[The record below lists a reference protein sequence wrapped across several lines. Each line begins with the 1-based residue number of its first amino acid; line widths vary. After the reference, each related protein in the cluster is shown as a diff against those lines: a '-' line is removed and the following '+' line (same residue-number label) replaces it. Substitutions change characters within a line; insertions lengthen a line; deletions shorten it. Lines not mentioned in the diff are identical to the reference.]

1 MGVLHPLVI
10 HFPIALLLLAF
21 FLEVYG
27 LSATGKKYKAS
38 IPLITFLGGIG
49 AVFSALSGYFL
60 MNQGDYEVSSVELHR
75 NWGIALAIGSALLI
89 GLYRFPPKIPHIH
102 LLGQGAL
109 SILVL
114 VTGHLGGNLTHGEDF
129 LLLDKPKKESKK
141 IAFNQNTLVYAD
153 IIAPI
158 FEEKC
163 VACHGKTK
171 QKGKLKLDQIE
182 NVLKGG
188 KNGFYHGSEEGKMA
202 LMSHRMRLPLSDK
215 QHMPPKG
222 KTQLTEKEI
231 VIIEKWLSLGA
242 SPKLLLKDLQLSEE
256 VVLASMEETN
266 MAKTVDWPS
275 VPDLAAVSETMLT
288 PLRDR
293 GMVVLP
299 LASGH
304 PLLQINCQ
312 SLSDFSDKDG
322 ELFKGLEK
330 NIASIRLSGT
340 KISDKSL
347 KWISGLPNLSK
358 LYLDNTLI
366 TDEGIALLK
375 NTTELRYLNLVGTS
389 ITEKGLRTLSSLP
402 LLKSVYLYQSEVKI
416 EDMAEI
422 QQRMPKVYFD
432 LGGYKI
438 DTLTMEVRTEEK

>member
-21 FLEVYG
+21 FLEIYG
-27 LSATGKKYKAS
+27 LSATGKKYKSS

-60 MNQGDYEVSSVELHR
+60 MNQDDYEVSSVELHR

-129 LLLDKPKKESKK
+129 LSLDKPKKESKQ
-141 IAFNQNTLVYAD
+141 IVLNQDALVYAD

-158 FEEKC
+158 LEEKC

-215 QHMPPKG
+215 EHMPPKG
-222 KTQLTEKEI
+222 KTQLNEREI

-242 SPKLLLKDLQLSEE
+242 SSKLLLKDLQLTEE
-256 VVLASMEETN
+256 VVSASMEEKN
-266 MAKTVDWPS
+266 MPKTADWPL

-304 PLLQINCQ
+304 PLIQVNCQ
-312 SLSDFSDKDG
+312 SISDFSDKDG

-340 KISDKSL
+340 RISDKSL

-375 NTTELRYLNLVGTS
+375 NTELRYLNLVGTS
-389 ITEKGLRTLSSLP
+389 ITEKGIHALSSLP

>member
-21 FLEVYG
+21 FLEIYG
-27 LSATGKKYKAS
+27 LSTSGKKYKAS

-75 NWGIALAIGSALLI
+75 NWGIALAIGSVLLI
-89 GLYRFPPKIPHIH
+89 ALYRFPPKIPHIH

-129 LLLDKPKKESKK
+129 LSLDKPKKVPKQ
-141 IAFNQNTLVYAD
+141 IAFNQNAFVYAD

-163 VACHGKTK
+163 VSCHGKTK
-171 QKGKLKLDQIE
+171 QKGKLKLDQIQR
-182 NVLKGG
+182 VLKGG
-188 KNGFYHGSEEGKMA
+188 KNGFYHDSEKGKIA
-202 LMSHRMRLPLSDK
+202 LMSHRMRLPLSAK

-222 KTQLTEKEI
+222 KTQLTEREI

-242 SPKLLLKDLQLSEE
+242 SQTLILKDLQLSEE
-256 VVLASMEETN
+256 VVSASMEEKN
-266 MAKTVDWPS
+266 IAKTADWPS
-275 VPDLAAVSETMLT
+275 VPDLATVSETMLT

-312 SLSDFSDKDG
+312 SIADFSDKDG

-340 KISDKSL
+340 RISDKSL

-389 ITEKGLRTLSSLP
+389 ITEKGLRALSSLP

-438 DTLTMEVRTEEK
+438 DTLTMEIRTEEK

>member
-21 FLEVYG
+21 FLEIYG
-27 LSATGKKYKAS
+27 LSATGKKYKTS

-75 NWGIALAIGSALLI
+75 NWGIALAVGSALLI
-89 GLYRFPPKIPHIH
+89 SLYRFPPKIPYIH

-129 LLLDKPKKESKK
+129 LSLDKPKKEPKQ
-141 IAFNQNTLVYAD
+141 IVLNQDALVYAD

-171 QKGKLKLDQIE
+171 QKGRLKLDQIE

-242 SPKLLLKDLQLSEE
+242 NPKLLLKDLQLTEE
-256 VVLASMEETN
+256 VVSASNEEKN
-266 MAKTVDWPS
+266 MAKTADWPL
-275 VPDLAAVSETMLT
+275 VPNLAAVSETMLT

-366 TDEGIALLK
+366 TDEGIAFLK

-416 EDMAEI
+416 KDMAEI

-438 DTLTMEVRTEEK
+438 DTLTMEVRTDEK

>member
-1 MGVLHPLVI
+1 MGVLHPLLI

-21 FLEVYG
+21 FLEIYG
-27 LSATGKKYKAS
+27 LSATGKNYKAS

-60 MNQGDYEVSSVELHR
+60 MNQGDYEISSVELHR

-102 LLGQGAL
+102 LFGQGAL
-109 SILVL
+109 SILVMI
-114 VTGHLGGNLTHGEDF
+114 TGHLGGNLTHGEDF
-129 LLLDKPKKESKK
+129 FSLDKPKKEPKQ
-141 IAFNQNTLVYAD
+141 IVINQDALVYAD

-158 FEEKC
+158 FKEKC

-171 QKGKLKLDQIE
+171 QKGKLKLDQIK

-242 SPKLLLKDLQLSEE
+242 SPKLLLKDLQLTEE
-256 VVLASMEETN
+256 VVSASNEEKN
-266 MAKTVDWPS
+266 MAKTADWPL

-312 SLSDFSDKDG
+312 SISDFSDKDG

-340 KISDKSL
+340 RISDKSL
-347 KWISGLPNLSK
+347 KWLSGLPNLSK

-366 TDEGIALLK
+366 TDEGIAFLK

-389 ITEKGLRTLSSLP
+389 ITEKGLRALSSLP

>member
-60 MNQGDYEVSSVELHR
+60 MNQGDYEDSSVELHR

-129 LLLDKPKKESKK
+129 LSFDKPKKESKQ

-242 SPKLLLKDLQLSEE
+242 SPKLLLKDLQLTEE
-256 VVLASMEETN
+256 FVSASNEEKN

-438 DTLTMEVRTEEK
+438 DTLTMEITTDEK

>member
-1 MGVLHPLVI
+1 MGVLHPLLI

-27 LSATGKKYKAS
+27 LSASGKKYKAS

-49 AVFSALSGYFL
+49 AGFSALSGYFL

-75 NWGIALAIGSALLI
+75 NWGIALAIGSAFLI
-89 GLYRFPPKIPHIH
+89 FLYRFPPKIPHVH
-102 LLGQGAL
+102 LFGQGAI

-114 VTGHLGGNLTHGEDF
+114 ITGHLGGNLTHGEDF
-129 LLLDKPKKESKK
+129 LSFDKPEKISKQ
-141 IAFNQNTLVYAD
+141 IAFNQDALVYAD

-163 VACHGKTK
+163 VSCHGKTK

-182 NVLKGG
+182 HVLKGG
-188 KNGFYHGSEEGKMA
+188 KNGFYHGNEESKIA
-202 LMSHRMRLPLSDK
+202 LMSHRMKLPLSDK

-242 SPKLLLKDLQLSEE
+242 SPKLLLKDLQLTED
-256 VVLASMEETN
+256 VVSSSLDEKN
-266 MAKTVDWPS
+266 IAKTADWPS
-275 VPDLAAVSETMLT
+275 VPDLATVSETILT
-288 PLRDR
+288 PLRER
-293 GMVVLP
+293 GIVVLP

-304 PLLQINCQ
+304 PLIQINCQ
-312 SLSDFSDKDG
+312 AISDFSDKDG

-340 KISDKSL
+340 RISDKSL
-347 KWISGLPNLSK
+347 KWISALPNLSK

-375 NTTELRYLNLVGTS
+375 NTNELRYLNLVGTS
-389 ITEKGLRTLSSLP
+389 ITEKGLRALGSLP
-402 LLKSVYLYQSEVKI
+402 HLKSVYLYQSEVKM
-416 EDMAEI
+416 ENMAEI

-438 DTLTMEVRTEEK
+438 DTLTMEVSTEEK

>member
-60 MNQGDYEVSSVELHR
+60 MNQGDYEDSSVELHR

-129 LLLDKPKKESKK
+129 LSFDKPKKESKQ

-256 VVLASMEETN
+256 VVSASMEETN
-266 MAKTVDWPS
+266 MAKTTDWPL
-275 VPDLAAVSETMLT
+275 VPDLPAVSETMLT

-340 KISDKSL
+340 RISDKSL
-347 KWISGLPNLSK
+347 QWISGLPNLSK

>member
-27 LSATGKKYKAS
+27 LSPSGKKYKAS

-49 AVFSALSGYFL
+49 AVFSALSGYLL

-129 LLLDKPKKESKK
+129 LSLDKPKKEPKQ
-141 IAFNQNTLVYAD
+141 IVLNQDALVYAD

-188 KNGFYHGSEEGKMA
+188 KNGFYHVSEEGKMA
-202 LMSHRMRLPLSDK
+202 LMSHRMRLPLLDK

-242 SPKLLLKDLQLSEE
+242 SSKLLLKDLQLTEE
-256 VVLASMEETN
+256 VVSASMEEKN
-266 MAKTVDWPS
+266 IGKTADWPS

-304 PLLQINCQ
+304 PLLQVNCQ
-312 SLSDFSDKDG
+312 SISDFSDKDG
-322 ELFKGLEK
+322 ELLKGLEK

-358 LYLDNTLI
+358 LYLDNTFI

-389 ITEKGLRTLSSLP
+389 ITEKGLSALSSLP

-432 LGGYKI
+432 IGGYKI
-438 DTLTMEVRTEEK
+438 DTLTMEVRTDEK

>member
-1 MGVLHPLVI
+1 MGVVHPLLI

-27 LSATGKKYKAS
+27 LSASGKKYKAS

-49 AVFSALSGYFL
+49 AVLSALSGYLL
-60 MNQGDYEVSSVELHR
+60 MNGGDYELSSVALHR
-75 NWGIALAIGSALLI
+75 NWGIALAVGSVLLI
-89 GLYRFPPKIPHIH
+89 ALYRFPPKIPFIH
-102 LLGQGAL
+102 LIGQGLL

-129 LLLDKPKKESKK
+129 LSLDKPKKEPKQIS
-141 IAFNQNTLVYAD
+141 FNQDALVYAD

-163 VACHGKTK
+163 VSCHGQTK

-182 NVLKGG
+182 HVLKGG
-188 KNGFYHGSEEGKMA
+188 KNGFYHGSEEGKIA
-202 LMSHRMRLPLSDK
+202 LMSHRMKLPLSDK

-242 SPKLLLKDLQLSEE
+242 SANLLLKDLQLTKE
-256 VVLASMEETN
+256 VVSSSLEEKN
-266 MAKTVDWPS
+266 IAKTTDWPS
-275 VPDLAAVSETMLT
+275 VPDLATVSERMLT

-293 GMVVLP
+293 GIVVLP

-312 SLSDFSDKDG
+312 AISDFSDEDG

-340 KISDKSL
+340 SISDKSL
-347 KWISGLPNLSK
+347 KWISSLPNLSK

-366 TDEGIALLK
+366 TDKGIALLK
-375 NTTELRYLNLVGTS
+375 NANELRYLNLVGTN
-389 ITEKGLRTLSSLP
+389 ITEKGLHALGSLP
-402 LLKSVYLYQSEVKI
+402 RLKSVYLYQSEVKM

-422 QQRMPKVYFD
+422 QLRMPKVYFD

-438 DTLTMEVRTEEK
+438 DTLPMEVSTEEK

>member
-114 VTGHLGGNLTHGEDF
+114 ITGHLGGNLTHGEDF
-129 LLLDKPKKESKK
+129 LSLDKPKKEPKQ
-141 IAFNQNTLVYAD
+141 IVLNQDALVYAD

-188 KNGFYHGSEEGKMA
+188 KNGFYHGSEESKMA
-202 LMSHRMRLPLSDK
+202 LMTHRMRLPLSDK

-242 SPKLLLKDLQLSEE
+242 SPKLLLKDLQLTEE

-266 MAKTVDWPS
+266 MTKTADWPL
-275 VPDLAAVSETMLT
+275 VPGLAAVSETKLT

-340 KISDKSL
+340 RISDKSL
-347 KWISGLPNLSK
+347 QWISGLPNLSK

>member
-60 MNQGDYEVSSVELHR
+60 MNQGDYEDSSVELHR

-129 LLLDKPKKESKK
+129 LSFDKPKKESKQ

-275 VPDLAAVSETMLT
+275 VPDLPAVSETMLT

>member
-60 MNQGDYEVSSVELHR
+60 MNQGDYEDSSVELHR

-129 LLLDKPKKESKK
+129 LSFDKPKKESKQ

-242 SPKLLLKDLQLSEE
+242 SPKLLLKDLQLTEE
-256 VVLASMEETN
+256 FVSASNEEKN

-438 DTLTMEVRTEEK
+438 DTLTMEITTEEK

>member
-21 FLEVYG
+21 FLEIYG

-89 GLYRFPPKIPHIH
+89 VLYRFPPKIPHIH

-129 LLLDKPKKESKK
+129 LSLDKPKKEPKQ
-141 IAFNQNTLVYAD
+141 IVLNQDALVYAE

-188 KNGFYHGSEEGKMA
+188 KNGFYHVSEEGKMA
-202 LMSHRMRLPLSDK
+202 LMSHRMRLPLLDK

-222 KTQLTEKEI
+222 KTQLTEREI
-231 VIIEKWLSLGA
+231 V
-242 SPKLLLKDLQLSEE
+242 
-256 VVLASMEETN
+256 
-266 MAKTVDWPS
+266 
-275 VPDLAAVSETMLT
+275 
-288 PLRDR
+288 
-293 GMVVLP
+293 
-299 LASGH
+299 
-304 PLLQINCQ
+304 
-312 SLSDFSDKDG
+312 
-322 ELFKGLEK
+322 
-330 NIASIRLSGT
+330 
-340 KISDKSL
+340 
-347 KWISGLPNLSK
+347 
-358 LYLDNTLI
+358 
-366 TDEGIALLK
+366 
-375 NTTELRYLNLVGTS
+375 
-389 ITEKGLRTLSSLP
+389 
-402 LLKSVYLYQSEVKI
+402 
-416 EDMAEI
+416 
-422 QQRMPKVYFD
+422 
-432 LGGYKI
+432 
-438 DTLTMEVRTEEK
+438 

>member
-27 LSATGKKYKAS
+27 LSPSGKKYKAS

-49 AVFSALSGYFL
+49 AVFSALSGYLL

-129 LLLDKPKKESKK
+129 LSLDKPKKEPKQ
-141 IAFNQNTLVYAD
+141 IVLNQDALVYAD

-188 KNGFYHGSEEGKMA
+188 KNGFYHVSEEGKMA
-202 LMSHRMRLPLSDK
+202 LMSHRMRLPLLDK

-231 VIIEKWLSLGA
+231 DIIEKWLSLGA
-242 SPKLLLKDLQLSEE
+242 SSKLLLKDLQLTEE
-256 VVLASMEETN
+256 VVSASMEEKN
-266 MAKTVDWPS
+266 IGKTADWPS

-304 PLLQINCQ
+304 PLLQVNCQ
-312 SLSDFSDKDG
+312 SISDFSDKDG
-322 ELFKGLEK
+322 ELLKGLEK

-389 ITEKGLRTLSSLP
+389 ITEKGLSALSSLP

-432 LGGYKI
+432 IGGYKI
-438 DTLTMEVRTEEK
+438 DTLTMEVRTDEK

>member
-27 LSATGKKYKAS
+27 LSATGKKYKTS

-75 NWGIALAIGSALLI
+75 NWGIGLAIGSALLI

-114 VTGHLGGNLTHGEDF
+114 ITGHLGGNLTHGEDF
-129 LLLDKPKKESKK
+129 LSLDKPKKEPKQ
-141 IAFNQNTLVYAD
+141 IVLNQDALVYAD

-171 QKGKLKLDQIE
+171 QKGKLILDQIE

-188 KNGFYHGSEEGKMA
+188 KNGFYNGSEVGKLA

-242 SPKLLLKDLQLSEE
+242 SPKLLLKDLQLTEE

-266 MAKTVDWPS
+266 MTKTADWPL
-275 VPDLAAVSETMLT
+275 VPGLAAVSETKLT

-340 KISDKSL
+340 RISDKSL
-347 KWISGLPNLSK
+347 QWISGLPNLSK

-402 LLKSVYLYQSEVKI
+402 LLKSVYLYQSEVK
-416 EDMAEI
+416 
-422 QQRMPKVYFD
+422 
-432 LGGYKI
+432 
-438 DTLTMEVRTEEK
+438 

>member
-114 VTGHLGGNLTHGEDF
+114 ITGHLGGNLTHGEDF
-129 LLLDKPKKESKK
+129 LSLDKPKKESKQ

-242 SPKLLLKDLQLSEE
+242 SPKLLLKDLQLTEE

-266 MAKTVDWPS
+266 MTKTADWPL
-275 VPDLAAVSETMLT
+275 VPGLAAVSETKLT

>member
-21 FLEVYG
+21 FLEIYG
-27 LSATGKKYKAS
+27 LSATGKKYKAA

-89 GLYRFPPKIPHIH
+89 VLYRFPPKIPHIH

-129 LLLDKPKKESKK
+129 LSLDKPKKESKQ
-141 IAFNQNTLVYAD
+141 IVLNQDALVYAD

-158 FEEKC
+158 LEEKC

-242 SPKLLLKDLQLSEE
+242 NPKLLLKDLQLTEE
-256 VVLASMEETN
+256 VGSASMEEKN
-266 MAKTVDWPS
+266 IGKTADWPL
-275 VPDLAAVSETMLT
+275 VPDLAAVSETMLI

-312 SLSDFSDKDG
+312 SLSDFSDMDG

-340 KISDKSL
+340 RISDKSL

-389 ITEKGLRTLSSLP
+389 ITEKGIRALSSLP

>member
-21 FLEVYG
+21 FLEIYG
-27 LSATGKKYKAS
+27 LSATGKKYKSS

-60 MNQGDYEVSSVELHR
+60 MNQDDYEVSSVELHR

-102 LLGQGAL
+102 IFGQGAL

-114 VTGHLGGNLTHGEDF
+114 ITGHLGGNLTHGEDF
-129 LLLDKPKKESKK
+129 LSLDKPKKEPKQ
-141 IAFNQNTLVYAD
+141 IVLNQDALVYAD

-158 FEEKC
+158 LEEKC

-215 QHMPPKG
+215 EHMPPKG
-222 KTQLTEKEI
+222 KTQLNEREI

-242 SPKLLLKDLQLSEE
+242 SSKLLLKDLQLTEE
-256 VVLASMEETN
+256 VVSASMEEKN
-266 MAKTVDWPS
+266 MPKTADWPL

-304 PLLQINCQ
+304 PLIQVNCQ
-312 SLSDFSDKDG
+312 SISDFSDKDG

-340 KISDKSL
+340 RISDKSL

-375 NTTELRYLNLVGTS
+375 NTELRYLNLVGTS
-389 ITEKGLRTLSSLP
+389 ITEKGIHALSSLP

>member
-1 MGVLHPLVI
+1 MGVLHPLLI
-10 HFPIALLLLAF
+10 HFPIALLMLAF

-27 LSATGKKYKAS
+27 LSASGKKYKAS

-75 NWGIALAIGSALLI
+75 NWGIALAIGCALLI
-89 GLYRFPPKIPHIH
+89 VLYQFPPKIPYIH

-114 VTGHLGGNLTHGEDF
+114 ITGHLGGKLTHGEDF
-129 LLLDKPKKESKK
+129 LSLDKPEKVTKQ

-163 VACHGKTK
+163 VSCHGKAK

-182 NVLKGG
+182 HVLKGG
-188 KNGFYHGSEEGKMA
+188 KNGFYHGSEEGKIA
-202 LMSHRMRLPLSDK
+202 LISYRMKLPLSDK

-222 KTQLTEKEI
+222 KTQLNEKEI

-242 SPKLLLKDLQLSEE
+242 SAKLLLKDLQLKEE
-256 VVLASMEETN
+256 IVSSSLEEKN
-266 MAKTVDWPS
+266 IAKTTDWPH
-275 VPDLAAVSETMLT
+275 VPDLTSVSETMLT

-293 GMVVLP
+293 GIVVLP

-312 SLSDFSDKDG
+312 TISDFSDKDG

-330 NIASIRLSGT
+330 NIASLRLSGT
-340 KISDKSL
+340 RISDKSL
-347 KWISGLPNLSK
+347 KWISTLPNLSK

-375 NTTELRYLNLVGTS
+375 NASELRYLNLVGTS
-389 ITEKGLRTLSSLP
+389 ITSKGLRALGTLP
-402 LLKSVYLYQSEVKI
+402 HLKSVYLYQSEVKM
-416 EDMAEI
+416 ENMAEI

-438 DTLTMEVRTEEK
+438 DTLNMEVSTEEK

>member
-21 FLEVYG
+21 FLEIYG
-27 LSATGKKYKAS
+27 LSATGKKYKSS

-75 NWGIALAIGSALLI
+75 NWGISRAIGSALLI

-129 LLLDKPKKESKK
+129 LSLDKPKKESKQ
-141 IAFNQNTLVYAD
+141 IAFNQNALVYAD

-158 FEEKC
+158 FKEKC

-188 KNGFYHGSEEGKMA
+188 KNGFYHGGEEGKMA

-242 SPKLLLKDLQLSEE
+242 SPKLFLKDLQLTEE
-256 VVLASMEETN
+256 VVSASNEEKN
-266 MAKTVDWPS
+266 IGKTADWPL

-312 SLSDFSDKDG
+312 SISDFSDKDG

-438 DTLTMEVRTEEK
+438 DTLTMEIRTEEK

>member
-21 FLEVYG
+21 FLEIYG
-27 LSATGKKYKAS
+27 LSATGKKYKSS

-60 MNQGDYEVSSVELHR
+60 MNQDDYEVSSVELHR

-102 LLGQGAL
+102 IFGQGAL

-114 VTGHLGGNLTHGEDF
+114 ITGHLGGNLTHGEDF
-129 LLLDKPKKESKK
+129 LSLDKPKKEPKQ
-141 IAFNQNTLVYAD
+141 IVLNQDALVYAD

-202 LMSHRMRLPLSDK
+202 LMSHRMGLPLSDK

-231 VIIEKWLSLGA
+231 VIIKKWLSLGA
-242 SPKLLLKDLQLSEE
+242 SPKLLLKDLQLTED
-256 VVLASMEETN
+256 VVSVSMEEKN
-266 MAKTVDWPS
+266 IGKTADWPS

-304 PLLQINCQ
+304 PLLQVNCQ
-312 SLSDFSDKDG
+312 SITDFSYKDG

-389 ITEKGLRTLSSLP
+389 ITEKGLRTLSSLT

-438 DTLTMEVRTEEK
+438 DTLTMEIRTEEK

>member
-114 VTGHLGGNLTHGEDF
+114 ITGHLGGNLTHGEDF
-129 LLLDKPKKESKK
+129 LSLDKPKKEPKQ
-141 IAFNQNTLVYAD
+141 IVLNQDALVYAD

-242 SPKLLLKDLQLSEE
+242 SPKLLLKDLQLTEE

-266 MAKTVDWPS
+266 MTKTADWPL
-275 VPDLAAVSETMLT
+275 VPGLAAVSETKLT

-340 KISDKSL
+340 RISDKSL
-347 KWISGLPNLSK
+347 QWISGLPNLSK

>member
-21 FLEVYG
+21 FLEIYG

-75 NWGIALAIGSALLI
+75 NWGIALAVGSALLI
-89 GLYRFPPKIPHIH
+89 SLYRFPPKIPHIH

-109 SILVL
+109 SILVI

-129 LLLDKPKKESKK
+129 LSLDKPKKEPKQ
-141 IAFNQNTLVYAD
+141 IVLNQDALVYAD

-158 FEEKC
+158 LEEKC

-242 SPKLLLKDLQLSEE
+242 SSKLFLKDLQLTEE
-256 VVLASMEETN
+256 VVSASMEEKN
-266 MAKTVDWPS
+266 IGKTADWPL

-304 PLLQINCQ
+304 PLLQVNCQ
-312 SLSDFSDKDG
+312 SISDFSDKDG

-389 ITEKGLRTLSSLP
+389 ITEKGLRALSSLP

-422 QQRMPKVYFD
+422 QHRMPKVYFD

-438 DTLTMEVRTEEK
+438 DTLTMEVRTDEK

>member
-21 FLEVYG
+21 FLEIYG

-89 GLYRFPPKIPHIH
+89 VLYRFPPKIPHIH

-129 LLLDKPKKESKK
+129 LTLDKPKKEPKQ
-141 IAFNQNTLVYAD
+141 IVLNQDALVYAD

-242 SPKLLLKDLQLSEE
+242 SPKLLMKDLQLTEE
-256 VVLASMEETN
+256 VVSASMEEKN
-266 MAKTVDWPS
+266 IGKTADWPL
-275 VPDLAAVSETMLT
+275 VPDLAALSETMLT

-304 PLLQINCQ
+304 PLLQVNCQ

-340 KISDKSL
+340 RISDKSL

-366 TDEGIALLK
+366 T
-375 NTTELRYLNLVGTS
+375 
-389 ITEKGLRTLSSLP
+389 
-402 LLKSVYLYQSEVKI
+402 
-416 EDMAEI
+416 
-422 QQRMPKVYFD
+422 
-432 LGGYKI
+432 
-438 DTLTMEVRTEEK
+438 

>member
-1 MGVLHPLVI
+1 
-10 HFPIALLLLAF
+10 
-21 FLEVYG
+21 
-27 LSATGKKYKAS
+27 
-38 IPLITFLGGIG
+38 
-49 AVFSALSGYFL
+49 
-60 MNQGDYEVSSVELHR
+60 
-75 NWGIALAIGSALLI
+75 
-89 GLYRFPPKIPHIH
+89 
-102 LLGQGAL
+102 
-109 SILVL
+109 
-114 VTGHLGGNLTHGEDF
+114 
-129 LLLDKPKKESKK
+129 
-141 IAFNQNTLVYAD
+141 
-153 IIAPI
+153 
-158 FEEKC
+158 
-163 VACHGKTK
+163 
-171 QKGKLKLDQIE
+171 
-182 NVLKGG
+182 
-188 KNGFYHGSEEGKMA
+188 
-202 LMSHRMRLPLSDK
+202 MRLPLLDK

-242 SPKLLLKDLQLSEE
+242 SSKLLLKDLQLTEE
-256 VVLASMEETN
+256 VVSASMEEKN
-266 MAKTVDWPS
+266 MPKTADWPL

-304 PLLQINCQ
+304 PLLQVNCQ
-312 SLSDFSDKDG
+312 SISDFSDKDG
-322 ELFKGLEK
+322 ELLKGLEK
-330 NIASIRLSGT
+330 NIASIILSGT

-389 ITEKGLRTLSSLP
+389 ITEKGLSALSSLP

-416 EDMAEI
+416 EDMVEI

-432 LGGYKI
+432 IGGYKI
-438 DTLTMEVRTEEK
+438 DTLTMEVRTDEK

>member
-1 MGVLHPLVI
+1 MGVVHPLLV
-10 HFPIALLLLAF
+10 HFPIALLLLALL
-21 FLEVYG
+21 LEVYG
-27 LSATGKKYKAS
+27 LSASGKKYKAS

-49 AVFSALSGYFL
+49 AIFSALSGYLL
-60 MNQGDYEVSSVELHR
+60 MNQGDYEISSVELHR
-75 NWGIALAIGSALLI
+75 NWGIALAIGSSLLI
-89 GLYRFPPKIPHIH
+89 ALYRFPPKIPHIH

-129 LLLDKPKKESKK
+129 LSLDKPKKEPKQ
-141 IAFNQNTLVYAD
+141 IAFNQDAFVYAD

-163 VACHGKTK
+163 VSCHGKTK
-171 QKGKLKLDQIE
+171 QKGKLKLDQIQQ
-182 NVLKGG
+182 VLKGG
-188 KNGFYHGSEEGKMA
+188 KNGFYHDSEKGKIA

-215 QHMPPKG
+215 EHMPPRG

-242 SPKLLLKDLQLSEE
+242 SPTLILKDLQLSEE
-256 VVLASMEETN
+256 VASSTLEEKN
-266 MAKTVDWPS
+266 VAKTADWPS
-275 VPDLAAVSETMLT
+275 VPDLSTVSETMLA
-288 PLRDR
+288 PLRNR
-293 GMVVLP
+293 GIVVLP

-312 SLSDFSDKDG
+312 SIADFSDADG

-330 NIASIRLSGT
+330 NIASIRLSGS

-347 KWISGLPNLSK
+347 KWISALPNLSK

-366 TDEGIALLK
+366 TDDGIALLK
-375 NTTELRYLNLVGTS
+375 NTAELRYLNLVGTS
-389 ITEKGLRTLSSLP
+389 ITEKGILALGSLP
-402 LLKSVYLYQSEVKI
+402 YLKSVYLYQSEVKM
-416 EDMAEI
+416 EDIAEI
-422 QQRMPKVYFD
+422 QQRLPKVYFD

-438 DTLTMEVRTEEK
+438 DTLTMEITTEEK

>member
-129 LLLDKPKKESKK
+129 LSFDKPKKESKQ

-389 ITEKGLRTLSSLP
+389 ITEKGLRALSSLP

>member
-242 SPKLLLKDLQLSEE
+242 SPKLLLKDLQLTEE
-256 VVLASMEETN
+256 FVSASNEEKN

>member
-21 FLEVYG
+21 FLEIYG

-60 MNQGDYEVSSVELHR
+60 MNQGDYEISSVELHR

-89 GLYRFPPKIPHIH
+89 VLYRFPPKIPHIH

-114 VTGHLGGNLTHGEDF
+114 ITGHLGGNLTHGEDF
-129 LLLDKPKKESKK
+129 LSLDRPKKEPKQ
-141 IAFNQNTLVYAD
+141 IVLNQDALVYAD

-171 QKGKLKLDQIE
+171 QKGKLKLDQIQR
-182 NVLKGG
+182 VLKGG
-188 KNGFYHGSEEGKMA
+188 KNGFYHDSEKGKIA
-202 LMSHRMRLPLSDK
+202 LMSHRMRLPLSAK

-222 KTQLTEKEI
+222 KTQLTEREI
-231 VIIEKWLSLGA
+231 VIIEKWLLLGA
-242 SPKLLLKDLQLSEE
+242 SQTLILKDLQLSEE
-256 VVLASMEETN
+256 VVSASMEEKN
-266 MAKTVDWPS
+266 IAKTADWPS
-275 VPDLAAVSETMLT
+275 VPDLATVSETMLT

-312 SLSDFSDKDG
+312 SIADFSDKDG

-375 NTTELRYLNLVGTS
+375 NTTELRYLNLVGSS
-389 ITEKGLRTLSSLP
+389 ITEKGLRALSSLP

-416 EDMAEI
+416 EDMPEI

-438 DTLTMEVRTEEK
+438 DTLTMEIRTEEK